1 MTTLSTAAWVSHD
14 MALAAGLGGS
24 LFKQIT
30 FPSALSKVSDDK
42 QRAHLLAR
50 GYKKFAPIGLSSLGV
65 IAGTWLIGRGM
76 INGRSISPGAKAMVY
91 VKDGLVAGAV
101 LTGLAGAYL
110 DRVLE
115 DEADHGEIAV
125 HGMSATDASTP
136 KAKNVFNAIRG
147 LGIAHAACLAGALGL
162 TTVLAMEA
170 NRSFKWSFL
179 SRILP

>member
-14 MALAAGLGGS
+14 MALAAGLGGA
-24 LFKQIT
+24 LFKQVT

-50 GYKKFAPIGLSSLGV
+50 GYKKFAPIGLSSLGI
-65 IAGTWLIGRGM
+65 IAGTWLVGRSMIG
-76 INGRSISPGAKAMVY
+76 GRSISASTRNMVY
-91 VKDGLVAGAV
+91 VKDALIGGAL
-101 LTGLAGAYL
+101 LTGLAGTYL
-110 DRVLE
+110 DYVLE

-136 KAKNVFNAIRG
+136 KAKNVFNAIKG
-147 LGIAHAACLAGALGL
+147 IGIAHTLCLAGALGL
-162 TTVLAMEA
+162 TTVLAMQSS
-170 NRSFKWSFL
+170 RSMKWSFL

>member
-24 LFKQIT
+24 LFKQLT
-30 FPSALSKVSDDK
+30 FPDALSKVSDDK
-42 QRAHLLAR
+42 QRGHLLAR
-50 GYKKFAPIGLSSLGV
+50 GYKKFAPIGLSSLGI

-76 INGRSISPGAKAMVY
+76 INGRSISASTRNLVY

-115 DEADHGEIAV
+115 DEADHGELSV
-125 HGMSATDASTP
+125 KGMSATDASTP
-136 KAKNVFNAIRG
+136 KAKNVFNAIKG
-147 LGIAHAACLAGALGL
+147 IGIAHVACLAGALGL
-162 TTVLAMEA
+162 TTVLAMK
-170 NRSFKWSFL
+170 SGQSVKWSFL
-179 SRILP
+179 SKILP